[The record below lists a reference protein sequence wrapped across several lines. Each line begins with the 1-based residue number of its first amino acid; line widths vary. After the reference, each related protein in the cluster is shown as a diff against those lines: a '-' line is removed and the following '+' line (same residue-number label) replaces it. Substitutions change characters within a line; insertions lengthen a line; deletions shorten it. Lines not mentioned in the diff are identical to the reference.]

1 VSDTAITERD
11 KAAVTREQWR
21 SFLRSMPRG
30 GASNLGVAACFAMAV
45 GIKAAPIGAAI
56 WFAVALLAN
65 GLRII
70 GPRVWGKR
78 AIGRVAPQR
87 ARRLLLGIT
96 LGCGLT
102 WGAGFVTLLP
112 GTSIGLHGMAVGLA
126 AGVCAGAVTTTGHIF
141 AAFLGLV
148 LPVLLPMLVVLLVQ
162 GSAMALAMAGLVV
175 VGVSILVPAAHDLN
189 KKLLAL
195 MRTHRV
201 NRRLIDQLGVER
213 DRAEESDRAKSE
225 FLATMS
231 HEIRTPMN
239 GVLGMAELLAKTP
252 LDRSQRQYVDS
263 LHKSGR
269 VLLNLINDV
278 LDVSKIESGK
288 FELGDEA
295 FDLRQTM
302 QELEQMFRPRA
313 EEKGIA
319 LFVSTA
325 DDAARAYA
333 GDPTRVQQILMNL
346 LGNAIKFTDEGE
358 VRLRATALAQT
369 RDSTTVA
376 FEVMDTGPGI
386 PPDKQAT
393 VFGAFDQADSSRTRH
408 HGGTGLGLHIAH
420 KLTHLMGGRIGVT
433 STPRAGSTFWVTL
446 PLAHAHEAPAGP
458 RRMPPAQAHRVGASL
473 TFEQP
478 VETDSARGTAE
489 PPVSGG
495 TARGKRILLAED
507 NVVNQQVATTMLEQ
521 LDCTVVTVGSGDDA
535 LAQATRD
542 PEPFDLIFMDCDMP
556 GMDGF
561 EATRRIRAEG
571 LDHDRLPIIALT
583 ASAMRGDRDK
593 CLAAGMTGYV
603 AKPVSQHDLA
613 NAVAGQFRAFSGESE
628 ADATHTAEAE
638 VETEDPRPRAPAV
651 ANGDAAAEPNESG
664 ASGAAANEAAASTP
678 SATGQTD
685 RALDDILDPTTVQR
699 LRALTKPD
707 GPDMFAQLAD
717 QFTRSSSQQVQDLEA
732 AIHNM
737 DAMTVKRTAHSLKSS
752 SASMGALKLSDHF
765 RRIEHAGKDADLT
778 TAEAALGDVQAELD
792 QVHRALR
799 TLRDDPNAT
808 VAS

>member
-1 VSDTAITERD
+1 MSDTAITEHD
-11 KAAVTREQWR
+11 KAAVEREQWR

-30 GASNLGVAACFAMAV
+30 GASNLAVAVCFALAV
-45 GIKAAPIGAAI
+45 GITADPVGAAI
-56 WFAVALLAN
+56 WFAAALLTN
-65 GLRII
+65 GLRILA
-70 GPRVWGKR
+70 PRVWGKR
-78 AIGRVAPQR
+78 AVGRLAPTR
-87 ARRLLLGIT
+87 ARRVLLGIT
-96 LGCGLT
+96 LAAGMT
-102 WGAGFVTLLP
+102 WGAGFVGLLP
-112 GTSIGLHGMAVGLA
+112 GTSVALHGMAVGLA
-126 AGVCAGAVTTTGHIF
+126 AGVCAGGVTTTGHIF
-141 AAFLGLV
+141 AGFLRLV
-148 LPVLLPMLVVLLVQ
+148 LPILLPMLAVLVFQ

-175 VGVSILVPAAHDLN
+175 VAVSILVPAAHDLN

-201 NRRLIDQLGVER
+201 NRRLIRELGVER
-213 DRAEESDRAKSE
+213 DRAEASDRAKSE

-252 LDRSQRQYVDS
+252 LNPSQRQYVDS

-295 FDLRQTM
+295 FDLRGIM
-302 QELEQMFRPRA
+302 QELEQMFAPRA

-319 LFVSTA
+319 LVVGTS
-325 DDAARAYA
+325 DEAAHAYA

-346 LGNAIKFTDEGE
+346 IGNAIKFTDEGE
-358 VRLRATALAQT
+358 VRVRASVLAQT
-369 RDSTTVA
+369 RESTTVSV
-376 FEVMDTGPGI
+376 EVTDTGPGI
-386 PPDKQAT
+386 PGDKQAAI
-393 VFGAFDQADSSRTRH
+393 FGAFDQADGSRTRH
-408 HGGTGLGLHIAH
+408 HGGTGLGLHIAE
-420 KLTHLMGGRIGVT
+420 KLTYLMGGRIGVT
-433 STPRAGSTFWVTL
+433 STPRQGSTFWVTL
-446 PLAHAHEAPAGP
+446 PLAHARETPKGP
-458 RRMPPAQAHRVGASL
+458 RRLPPAQAHRAGGRL

-478 VETDSARGTAE
+478 IETEPEAGAAE
-489 PPVSGG
+489 APVSGG
-495 TARGKRILLAED
+495 AARGKRILLAED

-521 LDCTVVTVGSGDDA
+521 LGCTVVTVGSGDDA

-542 PEPFDLIFMDCDMP
+542 PEPFDLVLMDCDMP

-571 LDHDRLPIIALT
+571 LDHDRLPVVALT

-593 CLAAGMTGYV
+593 CMAAGMTSYI
-603 AKPVSQHDLA
+603 AKPVSQQDLA
-613 NAVAGQFRAFSGESE
+613 DALAGQLRDAAPAEDGADAVAGDNHPTS
-628 ADATHTAEAE
+628 
-638 VETEDPRPRAPAV
+638 
-651 ANGDAAAEPNESG
+651 AAG
-664 ASGAAANEAAASTP
+664 ASGADDAPAPAGAN
-678 SATGQTD
+678 GQTN
-685 RALDDILDPTTVQR
+685 RALHDILDPTTVQR

-717 QFTRSSSQQVQDLEA
+717 QFTRSSSQQVQDLET

-752 SASMGALKLSDHF
+752 SASMGALKLSDQI
-765 RRIEHAGKDADLT
+765 RRIEEAGKDADLT
-778 TAEAALGDVQAELD
+778 TAEAVLTEAQAELD
-792 QVHRALR
+792 QVHLALR
-799 TLRDDPNAT
+799 TLREDPNAT